1 MDDNIRSE
9 VDTEKIMKVGMETFA
24 KASKYLE
31 NLSKKAVLGM
41 GPVGDIPM
49 MIPSIVLGA
58 LACEVGLK
66 TLLRIEGK
74 TDERKHELKVL
85 YQKLDECH
93 KSEISQKLL
102 VSMKE
107 IDENYNEENLDED
120 LDEVNKAFVDWRY
133 FYEKSQHTSIAFL
146 NEFYKS
152 IQMTICS
159 TDQESD

>member
-1 MDDNIRSE
+1 MDNNIGSE
-9 VDTEKIMKVGMETFA
+9 VKTEKIMKTGMETFA

-31 NLSKKAVLGM
+31 GLSKKAVFGV
-41 GPVGDIPM
+41 GPIGDIPM
-49 MIPSIVLGA
+49 MVPSIVLGA

-74 TDERKHELKVL
+74 TDERKHELKIL
-85 YQKLDECH
+85 YQKLDESH

-107 IDENYNEENLDED
+107 KDDNYNEKNLDED
-120 LDEVNKAFVDWRY
+120 LDEVNKAFIDWRY
-133 FYEKSQHTSIAFL
+133 FYEKSQSISIDFL

-152 IQMTICS
+152 IQTTIC
-159 TDQESD
+159 DAD